1 MEGTRLSQP
10 RPCGRKGLDVSMS
23 RFRHWASLTLPPG
36 ELRQEMEVE
45 GMQWLMSLEPPVPL
59 WPCRTAGLYC
69 VPHPG
74 FQEGSLVRWSLR
86 QACGDS
92 ASEAA

>member
-1 MEGTRLSQP
+1 
-10 RPCGRKGLDVSMS
+10 
-23 RFRHWASLTLPPG
+23 
-36 ELRQEMEVE
+36 
-45 GMQWLMSLEPPVPL
+45 MQWLMSLEPPVPL